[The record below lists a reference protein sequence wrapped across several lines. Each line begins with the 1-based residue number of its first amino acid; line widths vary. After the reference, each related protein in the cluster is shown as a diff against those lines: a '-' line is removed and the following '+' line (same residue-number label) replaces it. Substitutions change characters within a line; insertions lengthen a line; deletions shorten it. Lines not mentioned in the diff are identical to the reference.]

1 MDVDFRI
8 ERATPSD
15 VAAIARL
22 LTAAELPTAGVDEGI
37 DGFVVAR
44 DGRFLLAVAGTE
56 RYDDAVLLRS
66 LVVAP
71 EARGCGLGARLVDE
85 RLMHGAREG
94 AGEAYLLTTTA
105 EAFFARLGF
114 VAIRRD
120 DVPDGVR
127 ASEEF
132 ASLCPASATVMH
144 RTIDVRP

>member
-1 MDVDFRI
+1 
-8 ERATPSD
+8 
-15 VAAIARL
+15 
-22 LTAAELPTAGVDEGI
+22 
-37 DGFVVAR
+37 
-44 DGRFLLAVAGTE
+44 
-56 RYDDAVLLRS
+56 S

-85 RLMHGAREG
+85 RLMDGAREG
-94 AGEAYLLTTTA
+94 AGGAYLLTRAA
-105 EAFFARLGF
+105 EPFLARLGL

-144 RTIDVRP
+144 RAIDVRPSAGAASAGDHGARRL

>member
-8 ERATPSD
+8 ERATASD

-22 LTAAELPTAGVDEGI
+22 LAAAELPTAGVGEGI

-44 DGRFLLAVAGTE
+44 DGPYVLAVAGTE

-71 EARGCGLGARLVDE
+71 EARSRGLGARLVDE
-85 RLMHGAREG
+85 RLSDGAREG

-105 EAFFARLGF
+105 ETFFARLGF

-132 ASLCPASATVMH
+132 TSLCPASATVMH
-144 RTIDVRP
+144 RAIANRP